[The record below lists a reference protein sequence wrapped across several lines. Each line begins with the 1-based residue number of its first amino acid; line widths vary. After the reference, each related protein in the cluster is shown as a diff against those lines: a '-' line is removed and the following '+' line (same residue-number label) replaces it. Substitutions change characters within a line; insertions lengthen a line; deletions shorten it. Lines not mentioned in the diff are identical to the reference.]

1 MERWWTPIPS
11 PLPAPSSGTELDY
24 ATRGESGMPD
34 RQAPDFSN
42 QREVFLSPLVPGP
55 QNGPAG
61 PVNAQCGGQKL
72 PGRDGSRP

>member
-1 MERWWTPIPS
+1 M
-11 PLPAPSSGTELDY
+11 LHGVKLELC
-24 ATRGESGMPD
+24 PD

-55 QNGPAG
+55 QNGPAD
-61 PVNAQCGGQKL
+61 PVNAHCGGQKL